1 MSLTSASVHVGS
13 SSKRRKIH
21 SGIPEIV
28 EAKVQGQSGA
38 ADDAHWLS
46 NGFTTQE
53 GTRNSVSPE
62 ICYGSLD
69 GIPLQLTDSTKAA
82 SYRDL
87 DLLSWDGSKYLKS
100 LDGPSVSYELPRR
113 AIDIFRT
120 LSDKAKVLLDV
131 RLHVSNPEPPATRR
145 QRLEKV
151 NNDSSPILSATANLY
166 GSRAVSDSVSMFLES
181 CHAFL
186 QVPDRCTYDVPYINP
201 QCLSSPDDNTVMTS
215 AFNGDITLQWACDNS
230 QNDDLFD
237 ELGNDEEFE
246 EAPQP
251 DLLRAQLK
259 RHQKQGLRFLLDR
272 EQGWDFES
280 RRLDVWKSY
289 RDRFGFLRQDI
300 LPATTVDQI
309 SKLHRYKNNIN
320 GLTQCGAPKDF
331 RGGILADEM
340 GLGKTLTMLALSA
353 AARDPKSDCSCQIGE
368 DSPDATENIL
378 GTLVIVPLSR
388 MWAFPSSSFGQFTEL
403 GGGSSGCVERPNKR
417 TYGSQVQNLL
427 KFLRVYPYDS
437 SEVFDRDITKPCK
450 VQVEERGLRL
460 LRKLMRMVTLHRSKR
475 VIELPSIQ
483 EAIQEVEMTTAEQS
497 MYEEARDGTRRFI
510 SDVLDSEAGPRGSS
524 YIHAFRRV
532 NDMRYICNNG
542 IRQRERRLDPS
553 PSSEVECESETGV
566 NELDHIL
573 DNLDEACFDCGTD
586 ITDAQESC
594 DVRGAL
600 VDLKAN
606 QQRICV
612 ECSRKQLHT
621 QQPDTDLEDP
631 VAPQFESQTVATES
645 LLSSKIKAV
654 ASFVERIPQG
664 EKCVIFSF
672 WTTTLETMQRALN
685 DCGISSCCYRGDMK
699 YAVRTESLKRF
710 SNDKTIKAIL
720 VSISCGGQGLDLT
733 IANHCILIEPQW
745 NPMVEEQAIA
755 RVHRLGQHHAVSV
768 TRFVMKGTIERKVL
782 ERQMRKKVL
791 ANLVLGREKIKE
803 GENGKKQ
810 LANLMQLIY

>member
-1 MSLTSASVHVGS
+1 
-13 SSKRRKIH
+13 
-21 SGIPEIV
+21 
-28 EAKVQGQSGA
+28 
-38 ADDAHWLS
+38 
-46 NGFTTQE
+46 
-53 GTRNSVSPE
+53 
-62 ICYGSLD
+62 
-69 GIPLQLTDSTKAA
+69 
-82 SYRDL
+82 
-87 DLLSWDGSKYLKS
+87 
-100 LDGPSVSYELPRR
+100 
-113 AIDIFRT
+113 
-120 LSDKAKVLLDV
+120 
-131 RLHVSNPEPPATRR
+131 
-145 QRLEKV
+145 
-151 NNDSSPILSATANLY
+151 
-166 GSRAVSDSVSMFLES
+166 
-181 CHAFL
+181 
-186 QVPDRCTYDVPYINP
+186 
-201 QCLSSPDDNTVMTS
+201 MTS
-215 AFNGDITLQWACDNS
+215 AFNGDITLQLACDNS

-259 RHQKQGLRFLLDR
+259 G
-272 EQGWDFES
+272 
-280 RRLDVWKSY
+280 
-289 RDRFGFLRQDI
+289 
-300 LPATTVDQI
+300 
-309 SKLHRYKNNIN
+309 YKNNIN

-368 DSPDATENIL
+368 DSPDATDNIL
-378 GTLVIVPLSR
+378 GTLVIVPLSPHMIR
-388 MWAFPSSSFGQFTEL
+388 SPGTQNARAVCALEATHRWCITGTPLQ
-403 GGGSSGCVERPNKR
+403 NR
-417 TYGSQVQNLL
+417 TQDIFSLL

-450 VQVEERGLRL
+450 VQVEERGLQL

-524 YIHAFRRV
+524 YIHAFRKV

-553 PSSEVECESETGV
+553 PSSEVECESEIGV

-631 VAPQFESQTVATES
+631 VAPEFESQTAATES

-664 EKCVIFSF
+664 EKC
-672 WTTTLETMQRALN
+672 
-685 DCGISSCCYRGDMK
+685 
-699 YAVRTESLKRF
+699 
-710 SNDKTIKAIL
+710 
-720 VSISCGGQGLDLT
+720 LDLT

>member
-13 SSKRRKIH
+13 SSKRRKLH
-21 SGIPEIV
+21 SGIPENV
-28 EAKVQGQSGA
+28 EAKFQEQSGA
-38 ADDAHWLS
+38 TDDAHWLS

-53 GTRNSVSPE
+53 GSRNPVSPE

-69 GIPLQLTDSTKAA
+69 GIPLRLTDSTKTA
-82 SYRDL
+82 SHHDL
-87 DLLSWDGSKYLKS
+87 DLLSWNGSKYLKS
-100 LDGPSVSYELPRR
+100 LDGLSVSYELPRR

-131 RLHVSNPEPPATRR
+131 RLHVSNPEPPVTRR
-145 QRLEKV
+145 QRLKKV
-151 NNDSSPILSATANLY
+151 TNDSSPVLSATANLY
-166 GSRAVSDSVSMFLES
+166 GSRALSDSVSTFLES

-186 QVPDRCTYDVPYINP
+186 QVPDRCTYDVPYVNP

-251 DLLRAQLK
+251 DLLRARLK
-259 RHQKQGLRFLLDR
+259 G
-272 EQGWDFES
+272 
-280 RRLDVWKSY
+280 
-289 RDRFGFLRQDI
+289 
-300 LPATTVDQI
+300 
-309 SKLHRYKNNIN
+309 YKNNIN
-320 GLTQCGAPKDF
+320 GLTQCEAPKDF
-331 RGGILADEM
+331 RGGVLADEM

-353 AARDPKSDCSCQIGE
+353 AARDPKSDCSCQVGK

-378 GTLVIVPLSR
+378 GTLVVVPLSR
-388 MWAFPSSSFGQFTEL
+388 TQNARAVCALEATHRWCITGTPLQ
-403 GGGSSGCVERPNKR
+403 NR
-417 TYGSQVQNLL
+417 TQDIFSLL

-437 SEVFDRDITKPCK
+437 FEVFDRDITKPCK
-450 VQVEERGLRL
+450 VQVEERGLQL
-460 LRKLMRMVTLHRSKR
+460 LRKLMRMVTLHRSKK

-510 SDVLDSEAGPRGSS
+510 SDVLDSEAGAQGSS

-542 IRQRERRLDPS
+542 IRQRGRRLNPS
-553 PSSEVECESETGV
+553 PLSEVESESETGV
-566 NELDHIL
+566 DELDHIL

-586 ITDAQESC
+586 ITDAQESY
-594 DVRGAL
+594 DIREVL
-600 VDLKAN
+600 TDMKAN
-606 QQRICV
+606 QQQICV
-612 ECSRKQLHT
+612 ECSRRQLHT

-631 VAPQFESQTVATES
+631 VASQVESQTLATEP
-645 LLSSKIKAV
+645 LLSSKVKAV
-654 ASFVERIPQG
+654 ASFVESIPRG

-672 WTTTLETMQRALN
+672 WTTTLETMQRALD

-699 YAVRTESLKRF
+699 YAVRTESLKKF
-710 SNDKTIKAIL
+710 SNDETIKAIL

-755 RVHRLGQHHAVSV
+755 RVHRLGQQHAVSV